1 MAKVELTSYED
12 VEQQIRE
19 SEKEYDYTLRELEIG
34 DLLKKFVKE
43 KSYINTTDTTACI
56 YIPDFQRKFVWD
68 KQRKCNY
75 IESLLLG
82 IPIPPLFLVLKDEF
96 ANMELIDGVQRL
108 SAIDEFVNGGLKLQN
123 LELLDTLNGYTF
135 GKLHPSRQR
144 KFNAIGIRYYV
155 INESADEGVF
165 AEVFKRINTG
175 SKTLTEAEI
184 RKGAFANN
192 RFYQFILNKCLTL
205 DEFGELFVAR
215 KKDSKLRGEKE
226 ELIARFFAYSDRYL
240 DFKHSV
246 KHFIDTYISDMGK
259 IDFDEDT
266 KLLEFK
272 RALTFIKQYIPNGFT
287 KQENS
292 KSIPRVR
299 FEAIAVGVNLALKQK
314 PDLMPQSTAWI
325 NSKEFKIHTTSD
337 AANNRNKLL
346 GRVEFV
352 RDCLLSEIKQE
363 DLTYGDT
370 EN

>member
-1 MAKVELTSYED
+1 MARVDLVSYED
-12 VEQQIRE
+12 VEKQIRE

-34 DLLKKFVKE
+34 DLMKKFVKE
-43 KSYINTTDTTACI
+43 KSYIKTTDTTACI

-68 KQRKCNY
+68 RQRKCNY

-82 IPIPPLFLVLKDEF
+82 IPVPPMFLVLKDEF

-108 SAIDEFVNGGLKLQN
+108 STIDEFVNGNLKLQN

-135 GKLHPSRQR
+135 SRLHPSRQR

-192 RFYQFILNKCLTL
+192 KFYQFILNKCLIL
-205 DEFGELFVAR
+205 DEFSDLFVAR
-215 KKDSKLRGEKE
+215 KKDPKLRGEKE
-226 ELIARFFAYSDRYL
+226 ELISRFFAYSDRYL

-246 KHFIDTYISDMGK
+246 KHFINDYISDMGK
-259 IDFDEDT
+259 IDFDEDA
-266 KLLEFK
+266 KLSELT
-272 RALTFIKQYIPNGFT
+272 RTLTFIKQYIPNGFT

-299 FEAIAVGVNLALKQK
+299 FEAIAVGANLALRENPNLK
-314 PDLMPQSTAWI
+314 PKYLSWLDSD
-325 NSKEFKIHTTSD
+325 EFKRHTTSD

-346 GRVEFV
+346 GRIEFV
-352 RDCLLSEIKQE
+352 KKCLLSEIEEQ
-363 DLTYGDT
+363 DLNYGGT
-370 EN
+370 KN